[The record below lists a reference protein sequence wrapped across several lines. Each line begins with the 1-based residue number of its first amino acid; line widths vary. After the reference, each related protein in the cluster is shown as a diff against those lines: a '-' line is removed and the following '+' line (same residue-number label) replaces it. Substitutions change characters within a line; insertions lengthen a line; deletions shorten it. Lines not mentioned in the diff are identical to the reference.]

1 MFTKVCFDLMTHNV
15 NSKLLTIGKLTKLD
29 VSMPVRMHLALDN
42 ENEPAWVEVKNL
54 KDIVGGVSP
63 NSQVSPELGT
73 VDKARDNMTLF
84 FSAKKLSPVA
94 IPPKMVSKF
103 HFDSDIVAIV
113 QCTRC

>member
-1 MFTKVCFDLMTHNV
+1 MFTKVCFDLMTLNV

-73 VDKARDNMTLF
+73 VAPQLWRQQSKPPLLVQTRVASCIT
-84 FSAKKLSPVA
+84 AKYF
-94 IPPKMVSKF
+94 VSKLADNIF
-103 HFDSDIVAIV
+103 VF
-113 QCTRC
+113 